1 MPKAIEAARTTHRVL
16 IGVTLAVVAC
26 FWLLAF
32 LDRQLFVVHFYES
45 LIYLAISALLLRFN
59 DRWACMLGM
68 LAPAAWL
75 VLILV
80 PAAWT
85 LLGVLVGSPPVFL
98 RTASLLGRLQ
108 RPSSAAI
115 IVEAA
120 TLILSASMLLLCLSA
135 WKMRPAARLRNTFLT
150 CVITVAVYYGV
161 LIVWLLKWNPVSA

>member
-1 MPKAIEAARTTHRVL
+1 VPKAIESARTTHRAL
-16 IGVTLAVVAC
+16 ISVTLAVVAC

-75 VLILV
+75 TLILV

-98 RTASLLGRLQ
+98 GTASFLGRLQ

-115 IVEAA
+115 VIEAA

-135 WKMRPAARLRNTFLT
+135 WKIRPVARLRNTFLT
-150 CVITVAVYYGV
+150 CLITVAVYYGV
-161 LIVWLLKWNPVSA
+161 LIIWLLKWNPVSA